1 MAPWGAHGRAMP
13 EDHGREAARLA
24 VAMLHAREAPAGPME
39 VVLAAGES
47 GILLHEAVGHGLEAD
62 FNRKQTSNYS
72 GQIGKKVAS
81 DLCTVVDDATITGA
95 RGSINVD
102 DGGVAGGQAE
112 FAQLA
117 GVSAGAKQVDQERTA
132 FFWISISWPM
142 PTRANAMRR
151 AI

>member
-1 MAPWGAHGRAMP
+1 MFRVV
-13 EDHGREAARLA
+13 ARLEDG
-24 VAMLHAREAPAGPME
+24 V
-39 VVLAAGES
+39 
-47 GILLHEAVGHGLEAD
+47 GLEGLAV
-62 FNRKQTSNYS
+62 F
-72 GQIGKKVAS
+72 
-81 DLCTVVDDATITGA
+81 GA
-95 RGSINVD
+95 RRELFEAGHEFD
-102 DGGVAGGQAE
+102 FDGGVAGGQAE